1 MRAVGDYFK
10 CPEKVE
16 ERGKGVGLVDLPK
29 GCLIPVRDPGPG
41 LYEHRHAPTART
53 DTHADGRNKIT
64 CLSTAWNYYRSR
76 ALGYSLQKRKAR
88 NHGEESHAQQ
98 IKGIGNES

>member
-1 MRAVGDYFK
+1 VGDYFK

-64 CLSTAWNYYRSR
+64 CLSARPAGTTGVELSAATRCRKEKQEITEKKASSRS
-76 ALGYSLQKRKAR
+76 SK
-88 NHGEESHAQQ
+88 
-98 IKGIGNES
+98 